1 LSTLALGK
9 DYSPPYIKELYIVQ
23 KEAPRG
29 RSFTGFCIDWLLGF
43 KYASF
48 LSFFCGWEESLFN
61 KSAFHIVEFRWQ
73 EVTVTVSKHEL
84 KVVLDKLD
92 TVKLELLRLR
102 AMLLPEE
109 EASEEEKREIEA
121 ARKEIAK
128 GSKTKLDDLV
138 KELC

>member
-1 LSTLALGK
+1 ML
-9 DYSPPYIKELYIVQ
+9 
-23 KEAPRG
+23 
-29 RSFTGFCIDWLLGF
+29 RSYLR
-43 KYASF
+43 
-48 LSFFCGWEESLFN
+48 EESLFN

-73 EVTVTVSKHEL
+73 EVTVTVNKNEL
-84 KVVLDKLD
+84 KLVLDKLD

-109 EASEEEKREIEA
+109 EASAEEKREIEV

-128 GSKTKLDDLV
+128 GSKVKLDKLV